1 MPYALAMDKMI
12 RVLSSEAVN
21 QIRSETPEVID
32 QLRERGSLVDAA
44 KQLAGLTDDEAS
56 YLEAIPTALM
66 EGMRA
71 AITEALD
78 SGKAV
83 HLQYSPAYDFSVQL
97 WDYGDAVSI
106 HVSGPYPPDYPRD
119 SYQRSS

>member
-71 AITEALD
+71 AIT
-78 SGKAV
+78 
-83 HLQYSPAYDFSVQL
+83 
-97 WDYGDAVSI
+97 
-106 HVSGPYPPDYPRD
+106 
-119 SYQRSS
+119 